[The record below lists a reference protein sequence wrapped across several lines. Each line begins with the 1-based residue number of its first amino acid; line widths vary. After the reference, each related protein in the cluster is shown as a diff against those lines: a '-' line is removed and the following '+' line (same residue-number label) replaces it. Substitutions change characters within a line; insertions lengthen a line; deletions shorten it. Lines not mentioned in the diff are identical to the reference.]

1 MTDLRRIVLAPNA
14 FKGTLSAEGAA
25 AAMAAGVRDA
35 LPAADVLLR
44 PLADGGDG
52 SLDALVSA
60 GFTRHPVTTRG
71 PTGAPVESSFVI
83 RDRVAVVELADSC
96 GLARLP
102 AGRPEPMTSNTAGLG
117 DAISA
122 ALDSGADELVICVGG
137 SASTDGGAGLL
148 TSLGAVLR
156 DARGEAVRPGG
167 GSLGSIVDIDLSG
180 LDPRL
185 AGVRIIVATDVTS
198 PLLGPAGAAAV
209 FAPQKGADAA
219 QVEQLEAGL
228 TSWSQKLAR
237 VTGVDA
243 RMVPGSG
250 AAGGTAFAAI
260 TTLDAPVVS
269 GAQFIA
275 SAIGLADAMTDADL
289 VITGEGAL
297 DLQSALGKGTGF
309 VAHLAGELGV
319 PCIAVCGRV
328 DLDEVDLTRMGIAFA
343 TSLNEANAHDPA
355 SSLRSATANAL
366 RARTMPS
373 ES

>member
-1 MTDLRRIVLAPNA
+1 MTPSRIVLAPNA
-14 FKGTLSAEGAA
+14 FKGTLTAEGAA

-35 LPAADVLLR
+35 LPSAEVLLR

-60 GFTRHPVTTRG
+60 GFTRHPVTTSG
-71 PTGAPVESSFVI
+71 PTGEPVESSFAI
-83 RDRVAVVELADSC
+83 RNRVAVVELADSC

-102 AGRPEPMTSNTAGLG
+102 AGRPEPMTSSTAGLG

-122 ALDSGADELVICVGG
+122 ALDSGVDELVICVGG

-185 AGVRIIVATDVTS
+185 AGVRIVVATDVTS
-198 PLLGPAGAAAV
+198 PLLGPTGAAAV

-228 TSWSQKLAR
+228 TSWSQELAR
-237 VTGVDA
+237 VTGREA

-260 TTLDAPVVS
+260 TTLEARVVS

-275 SAIGLADAMTDADL
+275 SAIGLADAIADADL

-297 DLQSALGKGTGF
+297 DLQGTLGKGTGF
-309 VAHLAGELGV
+309 VARLAAERGV

-328 DLDEVDLTRMGIAFA
+328 DLDEAELAQMGIAFA
-343 TSLNEANAHDPA
+343 IGLNEANAHDPTA
-355 SSLRSATANAL
+355 SLRSATADAL
-366 RARTMPS
+366 RAWTMPS
-373 ES
+373 EP